1 MTTARR
7 SGPWRVLIASSHPL
21 FAKGLRSLLQK
32 RPRGEVAVV
41 GLVSTIAEALDTLR
55 EHQPDLVIVDY
66 DDEVFNRDEI
76 LARLVEGEG
85 RLRVVLLSLG
95 ERGDEAIVY
104 DRRSMAASQIEDWLE
119 KWVDTQ
125 APSELPVISIR
136 DVESVNA
143 LPQRRYYMKH
153 YVSAALLVIILTA
166 ASIFGLNHI
175 RLLPVQA
182 SLQAGPIDYLFGIE
196 FKIIAF
202 LFALIVGLMVY
213 SIVVFRRK
221 PGDTTDAE
229 HIEGHMGLEVL
240 WTVAPLATVIY
251 ISFLGAQVLGQTLA
265 PDPKPLEVKVVASQW
280 SWRFEYPEQG
290 ITATELRLPVNK
302 QVLLRLSSTD
312 VIHSFWVPE
321 FRLKQDV
328 LPGGDNMIR
337 ELRITPDRIGEY
349 KVRCAEL
356 CGQGHANMRAP
367 VLVLSQ
373 NDFQAWVDSQT
384 APVSN
389 DPVVRGDKWA
399 QQYGC
404 RACHSIDGSAG
415 VGPTWKGTY
424 GSQVQLADGSTVTA
438 DHDYLLESIRNP
450 GAKIVQGFQNVMPPN
465 IAQDMSD
472 QQVEDVI
479 AFIESLK

>member
-21 FAKGLRSLLQK
+21 FAKGLRGLLQK

-136 DVESVNA
+136 DVESVSA

-166 ASIFGLNHI
+166 ASIFGLNRI

-182 SLQAGPIDYLFGIE
+182 SLQAEPIDYLFGIE

-240 WTVAPLATVIY
+240 WT
-251 ISFLGAQVLGQTLA
+251 LA
-265 PDPKPLEVKVVASQW
+265 P
-280 SWRFEYPEQG
+280 
-290 ITATELRLPVNK
+290 
-302 QVLLRLSSTD
+302 
-312 VIHSFWVPE
+312 
-321 FRLKQDV
+321 
-328 LPGGDNMIR
+328 
-337 ELRITPDRIGEY
+337 
-349 KVRCAEL
+349 
-356 CGQGHANMRAP
+356 
-367 VLVLSQ
+367 
-373 NDFQAWVDSQT
+373 
-384 APVSN
+384 
-389 DPVVRGDKWA
+389 
-399 QQYGC
+399 
-404 RACHSIDGSAG
+404 
-415 VGPTWKGTY
+415 
-424 GSQVQLADGSTVTA
+424 
-438 DHDYLLESIRNP
+438 
-450 GAKIVQGFQNVMPPN
+450 
-465 IAQDMSD
+465 
-472 QQVEDVI
+472 
-479 AFIESLK
+479 